1 MSEQD
6 EGLTIRRILI
16 ALDTSY
22 HSLAALRAAAWLAS
36 SLDAELHGLFVEDI
50 NLWRAAG
57 LPMAR
62 ELQFPFAAHAP
73 MNPERMRRQLRAQAS
88 QARRALASICRR
100 HQIEWT
106 FQVVRGGVSSK
117 VLEEAA
123 KADLLCLGRIS
134 RPVMQRPGLGSTARA
149 AATSAQRS
157 VLLISHGTHIH
168 PPVVVAYDGSP
179 DAEQALLLAS
189 RLTQELGG
197 FLYILVP
204 ADAPRSSDEI
214 QQQMFDIARQ
224 RRDSSM
230 READNWDEFTRLI
243 DDGGFVQA
251 RVFEDTA
258 VEQAIQEETKATV
271 RLIPFEGAEDTG
283 PCIKSGRPGSRRVVL
298 ARAY

>member
-6 EGLTIRRILI
+6 EELTIRRILI
-16 ALDTSY
+16 ALDASH
-22 HSLAALRAAAWLAS
+22 HSLAALRAAARLAS
-36 SLDAELHGLFVEDI
+36 SLEAELHGLFVEDI
-50 NLWRAAG
+50 NLLRVAG

-88 QARRALASICRR
+88 QARRALASICGEE
-100 HQIEWT
+100 QIEWT

-157 VLLISHGTHIH
+157 VLLISRGKEIR
-168 PPVVVAYDGSP
+168 PPVVVSYDGSA
-179 DAEQALLLAS
+179 DAGHALVLAA

-197 FLYILVP
+197 FLSILVP
-204 ADAPRSSDEI
+204 ADAPSPSEEI
-214 QQQMFDIARQ
+214 KQQIAHRLDGEKLMIHYRELVGGGVMPLISAVQVEGCGILVLSRTILPPDDIGELVDAV
-224 RRDSSM
+224 DCPV
-230 READNWDEFTRLI
+230 LL
-243 DDGGFVQA
+243 VQ
-251 RVFEDTA
+251 
-258 VEQAIQEETKATV
+258 
-271 RLIPFEGAEDTG
+271 
-283 PCIKSGRPGSRRVVL
+283 
-298 ARAY
+298 

>member
-6 EGLTIRRILI
+6 EGLKIRRILI
-16 ALDTSY
+16 ALDTSH
-22 HSLAALRAAAWLAS
+22 HSLAALRAAARLAS

-50 NLWRAAG
+50 NLLRVAR

-100 HQIEWT
+100 QQIEWT

-149 AATSAQRS
+149 AATRAQRC

-197 FLYILVP
+197 FLSILVP
-204 ADAPRSSDEI
+204 ADAPRSPEEI
-214 QQQMFDIARQ
+214 RQQIAHRLDGENLMIRYRGLVGVGVMPLISALQTEGCGILVLSKAILPPDDIGELMDA
-224 RRDSSM
+224 
-230 READNWDEFTRLI
+230 
-243 DDGGFVQA
+243 VQC
-251 RVFEDTA
+251 
-258 VEQAIQEETKATV
+258 
-271 RLIPFEGAEDTG
+271 P
-283 PCIKSGRPGSRRVVL
+283 VL
-298 ARAY
+298 LVQ